1 MKSLGMKVK
10 YEVTFKVY
18 VWKVAYLVF
27 SSKILKILMKRGW
40 IVKTVTLSN
49 TMREKVDSR
58 EQTIEFLI
66 HSLLLMAIRMS
77 RR

>member
-1 MKSLGMKVK
+1 MKSLSVKVK

-18 VWKVAYLVF
+18 VWKVTYLVF
-27 SSKILKILMKRGW
+27 SSKILKILMKREW

>member
-1 MKSLGMKVK
+1 MKSLSVKVK

-18 VWKVAYLVF
+18 VWKVTYLVF
-27 SSKILKILMKRGW
+27 SSKILKILMKREW

-58 EQTIEFLI
+58 EQTIEFLM

-77 RR
+77 CR

>member
-1 MKSLGMKVK
+1 
-10 YEVTFKVY
+10 
-18 VWKVAYLVF
+18 
-27 SSKILKILMKRGW
+27 MKRGW

-66 HSLLLMAIRMS
+66 HSLVLMAIRMS

>member
-1 MKSLGMKVK
+1 MKVK

-18 VWKVAYLVF
+18 VRKVRYLVF
-27 SSKILKILMKRGW
+27 SSKIPKILMKRGW

-49 TMREKVDSR
+49 TTREKVDSR

-66 HSLLLMAIRMS
+66 HSLVLMAIRMS

>member
-1 MKSLGMKVK
+1 MKSLSMKVK

-18 VWKVAYLVF
+18 VWKVTYLVF
-27 SSKILKILMKRGW
+27 SSKILKILMKRWW